1 MSIFRLPDI
10 GEGLHE
16 AEIVIWHV
24 GVGDHVVA
32 DQPLVSIETDKAVVE
47 IPAPESGHIARVY
60 GEPGDIVAVGA
71 PLVEYTEGDNT
82 DSGSVVGQ
90 IPVAPST
97 PAPAGTPASDV
108 DAPRGR
114 MTPLVRAL
122 ATRLGVD
129 LGSVVGT
136 GPQGTITRDD
146 VQHAADPDASDTD
159 ASDTDA
165 SDTDASDTDAADT
178 AGEQSPS
185 TTGEPLRGVRR
196 SMAANMAKAHA
207 VVVPATVT
215 DEADLSK
222 WPTLNDITVR
232 LLRAVGVGCR
242 IERALNV
249 AFFGADKG
257 RRFNEAA
264 HVGLAVDT
272 ADGLFVAVV
281 RDAGNRDLDD
291 LRAGVA
297 RLQAD
302 VIARSIPPAEL
313 RGATITLSNV
323 GTMGG
328 RHAALVV
335 VPPQVAIIG
344 AGRVRRTPVA
354 VGPNV
359 EIHPMLPL
367 SLTFDHRAVTGG
379 EATRFLMALIADL
392 EAPT

>member
-71 PLVEYTEGDNT
+71 PLVEYAEGDNA

-90 IPVAPST
+90 IAVAPAKPMGT
-97 PAPAGTPASDV
+97 GAPPSSES
-108 DAPRGR
+108 APRGR

-122 ATRLGVD
+122 ATKLGVD
-129 LGSVVGT
+129 LASVVGT

-146 VQHAADPDASDTD
+146 VQHAAD
-159 ASDTDA
+159 
-165 SDTDASDTDAADT
+165 
-178 AGEQSPS
+178 Q
-185 TTGEPLRGVRR
+185 TGETSRSAPVEPMRGVRR
-196 SMAANMAKAHA
+196 AMAANMAKAHA

-215 DEADLSK
+215 DEADLST

-242 IERALNV
+242 IEPALNV
-249 AFFGADKG
+249 AFFGADEG
-257 RRFNEAA
+257 RRFNEVA

-281 RDAGNRDLDD
+281 RDAGNRELDD

-313 RGATITLSNV
+313 RGATITLSNF

-354 VGPNV
+354 ADSNV

>member
-47 IPAPESGHIARVY
+47 IPSPESGHIARVY
-60 GEPGDIVAVGA
+60 GAPGDIVAVGA
-71 PLVEYTEGDNT
+71 PLVEYSELPGT
-82 DSGSVVGQ
+82 DTGAVVGE
-90 IPVAPST
+90 IPVAPARPATSSSASAVPIVPAQST
-97 PAPAGTPASDV
+97 ELRSH
-108 DAPRGR
+108 

-122 ATRLGVD
+122 ATKLGVD
-129 LGSVVGT
+129 VATVIGT
-136 GPQGTITRDD
+136 GPNGTITRDD
-146 VQHAADPDASDTD
+146 IQSAADGTPPAQGATKG
-159 ASDTDA
+159 A
-165 SDTDASDTDAADT
+165 
-178 AGEQSPS
+178 
-185 TTGEPLRGVRR
+185 PLRGVRR
-196 SMAANMAKAHA
+196 AMAANMARAHA

-215 DEADLSK
+215 DEADLAT
-222 WPTLNDITVR
+222 WVDFDNITVR
-232 LLRAVGVGCR
+232 LLRAVAIGCNH
-242 IERALNV
+242 EPALNV
-249 AFFGADKG
+249 SFTGPDVG
-257 RRFNEAA
+257 RQFNDVA

-281 RDAGNRDLDD
+281 RDVANRSLTD

-302 VIARSIPPAEL
+302 VVARSIPPAEL
-313 RGATITLSNV
+313 RGATITLSNF

-344 AGRVRRTPVA
+344 AGRIRRTPVA
-354 VGPNV
+354 VGSEV
-359 EIHPMLPL
+359 AIHPLLPL

-379 EATRFLMALIADL
+379 EAARFLMAVIADL
-392 EAPT
+392 EAAD

>member
-71 PLVEYTEGDNT
+71 PLVEYADGDNA

-90 IPVAPST
+90 IAVAPEKPTT
-97 PAPAGTPASDV
+97 PSASPSESGTA
-108 DAPRGR
+108 RGR

-122 ATRLGVD
+122 ATKLGVD
-129 LGSVVGT
+129 LTTVVGT

-146 VQHAADPDASDTD
+146 VQHAADHAVDM
-159 ASDTDA
+159 
-165 SDTDASDTDAADT
+165 
-178 AGEQSPS
+178 SPS
-185 TTGEPLRGVRR
+185 TSGEPLRGVRR
-196 SMAANMAKAHA
+196 AMAANMTKAHA

-215 DEADLSK
+215 DEADLST
-222 WPTLNDITVR
+222 WTTLADITVR

-242 IERALNV
+242 IEPALNV
-249 AFFGADKG
+249 AFFGADEG
-257 RRFNEAA
+257 RRFNETA

-281 RDAGNRDLDD
+281 RHAGNRDLDD

-313 RGATITLSNV
+313 RGATITLSNF

-335 VPPQVAIIG
+335 VPPQVAIVG
-344 AGRVRRTPVA
+344 AGRVRRSPVA

-359 EIHPMLPL
+359 EVHPMLPL

-392 EAPT
+392 ETSS